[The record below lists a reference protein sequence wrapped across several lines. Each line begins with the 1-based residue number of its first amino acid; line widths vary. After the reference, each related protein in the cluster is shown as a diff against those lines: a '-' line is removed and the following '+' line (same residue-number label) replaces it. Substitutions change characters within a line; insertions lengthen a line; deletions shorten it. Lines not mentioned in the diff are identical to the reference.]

1 MKRNSLLSTLIVTA
15 SISPVFA
22 QDSQRAFETDAPA
35 SFENAIAEY
44 DIPGLIVGV
53 THNGQHQ
60 FCLLY
65 TSPSP
70 RDPT

>member
-15 SISPVFA
+15 SFSPVFA
-22 QDSQRAFETDAPA
+22 QDSQQRFETDAAA
-35 SFENAIAEY
+35 SFESVIADY

-60 FCLLY
+60 FYQTGLA
-65 TSPSP
+65 S
-70 RDPT
+70 REAQH